1 MSVVVGAYT
10 RPVVRYVLSF
20 LVLCQAAGCGDN
32 TSPTSPTSPTP
43 TPTQVAG
50 NRAERQPP
58 FIGDFEW
65 NTPSIIDASD
75 PSWFR
80 SVTYVGRADRVLWDH
95 VEQGWVTR
103 NVFLFNVQYEGLK
116 WLTEF
121 QVHPDYGSREE
132 ARRQVDLY
140 APVLGRL
147 PQALLSNTK
156 EVEIQNEPTNRVS
169 ASANST
175 GIFHINT
182 FQAAD
187 RLRIGLL
194 EETLIHEGGH
204 VSLQG
209 HSRSAGWLAAQQ
221 ADGVFIT
228 NYARDFPFREDVADS
243 IEAYFAVKYRPDRIS
258 IEDRNA
264 MLDAIPNRFAYFD
277 GLQLDMSPFVL
288 AVPW

>member
-32 TSPTSPTSPTP
+32 TSPTSPTSP

-182 FQAAD
+182 FQT
-187 RLRIGLL
+187 GY
-194 EETLIHEGGH
+194 
-204 VSLQG
+204 V
-209 HSRSAGWLAAQQ
+209 
-221 ADGVFIT
+221 
-228 NYARDFPFREDVADS
+228 
-243 IEAYFAVKYRPDRIS
+243 
-258 IEDRNA
+258 
-264 MLDAIPNRFAYFD
+264 LDYWRRR
-277 GLQLDMSPFVL
+277 
-288 AVPW
+288 